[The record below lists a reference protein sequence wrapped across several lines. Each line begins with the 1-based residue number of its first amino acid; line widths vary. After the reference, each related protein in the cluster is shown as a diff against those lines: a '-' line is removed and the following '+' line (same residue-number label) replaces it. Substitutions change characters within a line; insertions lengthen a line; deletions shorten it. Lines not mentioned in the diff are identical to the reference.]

1 MNRID
6 VDRASPTDRAFLAM
20 GTGDG
25 GPVQFGVL
33 LLLGRAAGL
42 DLVRVRQ
49 LIGERVPA
57 VPRLRRRLVPA
68 PRGGGG
74 PIWVDDPGFDVRRH
88 VRPAV
93 CAPPG
98 DGQAV
103 LDTALSLVSAPLPR
117 DAPPWSATFLT
128 GLAGGEAA
136 LVVVLDHVLADGV
149 GGLAV
154 LARLVDGGA
163 ETAAV
168 PYPRP
173 WPGAVALRRE
183 ALAGRLR
190 SVRRIGPAARALYAS
205 TAAAGG
211 LHPPRATP
219 CSLLGPAGSRHR
231 LVVVR
236 AELAPLRAAAHRHEA
251 SVNDAVLVA
260 VAGALHRLLRARHED
275 VRTFA
280 IGVPVSGRAAADASH
295 LGNAVSPLLVTVP
308 GTGDVAGRLAL
319 VAARVRASKAA
330 ATGPPPIAVLGAL
343 FRPLAALGL
352 YRWYLDHQRRMHTL
366 VSHVRGPAGPVT
378 FGGVP
383 IGEAIPLSAGAGGN
397 LTVLF
402 EVLSYAGNVVI
413 SVLADA
419 ARCPDLG
426 VLADG
431 LAAELDLVCRESRE
445 QRPK

>member
-1 MNRID
+1 MSRIQ

-25 GPVQFGVL
+25 PVQFGVL
-33 LLLGRAAGL
+33 LLLGPARGL
-42 DLVRVRQ
+42 DLARVRQ
-49 LIGERVPA
+49 LIGERLPA

-68 PRGGGG
+68 PWGGGG

-98 DGQAV
+98 DRQAV
-103 LDTALSLVSAPLPR
+103 FDTALSLVSARLPR
-117 DAPPWSATFLT
+117 EAPPWSATFLT
-128 GLAGGEAA
+128 GLTGGEAA

-154 LARLVDGGA
+154 LARLVDGA
-163 ETAAV
+163 PAVAA
-168 PYPRP
+168 PFPRP
-173 WPGAVALRRE
+173 SPDAPALRRE

-190 SVRRIGPAARALYAS
+190 SVCRIGPAVRALFAS
-205 TAAAGG
+205 TGAAGG
-211 LHPPRATP
+211 LHPPRATA
-219 CSLLGPAGSRHR
+219 CSLLGPAGPRRR
-231 LVVVR
+231 LAVVR
-236 AELAPLRAAAHRHEA
+236 AELAPLRAAAHRHGA

-260 VAGALHRLLRARHED
+260 VAGALHRLLLTRHED
-275 VRTFA
+275 VRAFA
-280 IGVPVSGRAAADASH
+280 VAVPVSGRAAADASH
-295 LGNAVSPLLVTVP
+295 LGNAVSPLLLTVP
-308 GTGDVAGRLAL
+308 ATGDVAGRLAL

-343 FRPLAALGL
+343 FRLSATLGL
-352 YRWYLDHQRRMHTL
+352 YRWYLDHQHRMHTL

-383 IGEAIPLSAGAGGN
+383 VVEAVPLSVGASGN
-397 LTVLF
+397 LSVVF
-402 EVLSYAGNVVI
+402 EVLSYAGSLVV

-419 ARCPDLG
+419 ARCPDLDA
-426 VLADG
+426 LADG
-431 LAAELDLVCRESRE
+431 LAAQLALVCRESR
-445 QRPK
+445 

>member
-1 MNRID
+1 MSRID

-20 GTGDG
+20 GTDDE
-25 GPVQFGVL
+25 PVQFGVL
-33 LLLGRAAGL
+33 LLLGRARGL
-42 DLVRVRQ
+42 HLARVRQ

-68 PRGGGG
+68 PWGGGG
-74 PIWVDDPGFDVRRH
+74 PVWVDDPGFDVRRH
-88 VRPAV
+88 VRPTV

-98 DGQAV
+98 DRQAV

-117 DAPPWSATFLT
+117 DAPLWSATFLT

-154 LARLVDGGA
+154 LARLVDGGP
-163 ETAAV
+163 EAAMGSF
-168 PYPRP
+168 PRP
-173 WPGAVALRRE
+173 SPDAVALRRD

-190 SVRRIGPAARALYAS
+190 SVRRIGPAARALLAS
-205 TAAAGG
+205 TTAAGG

-219 CSLLGPAGSRHR
+219 CSLLGPAGTRRR
-231 LVVVR
+231 LAVVR
-236 AELAPLRAAAHRHEA
+236 AELAPLRAAAHLHGA

-260 VAGALHRLLRARHED
+260 VAGALHRLLLTRHED

-280 IGVPVSGRAAADASH
+280 IAVPVSGRAAADAPH

-352 YRWYLDHQRRMHTL
+352 YRWYLDHQHRMHTL
-366 VSHVRGPAGPVT
+366 VSHVRGPAGPVAL
-378 FGGVP
+378 GGVP
-383 IGEAIPLSAGAGGN
+383 VAEAVPLSTGAGGN
-397 LTVLF
+397 LTVVF
-402 EVLSYAGNVVI
+402 EVLSYAGSLVV

-431 LAAELDLVCRESRE
+431 LAAELALVCRESR
-445 QRPK
+445 